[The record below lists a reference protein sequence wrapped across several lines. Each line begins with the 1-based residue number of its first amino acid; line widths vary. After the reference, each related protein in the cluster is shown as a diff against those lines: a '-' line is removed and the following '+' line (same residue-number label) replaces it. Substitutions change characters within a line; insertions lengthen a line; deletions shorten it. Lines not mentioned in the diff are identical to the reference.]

1 MNQIKKN
8 PLAWI
13 LCVVELALG
22 ILLLVNVENLMK
34 FVVIV
39 AGAAMIVFGIIWI
52 IRYFRQDAAQAV
64 LGYELTKGLIA
75 IGIGVFC
82 IFNTKRFIET
92 FALFAVLFGLLVLL
106 AGFIKIQTSVDLL
119 RLKKSGW
126 WLTAIGAL
134 LTIVFAIIILANPF
148 KAVKALGIFI
158 GITLI
163 VEAVLD
169 AVGLFLLY
177 RTGAAE
183 KI

>member
-1 MNQIKKN
+1 M
-8 PLAWI
+8 
-13 LCVVELALG
+13 
-22 ILLLVNVENLMK
+22 
-34 FVVIV
+34 
-39 AGAAMIVFGIIWI
+39 
-52 IRYFRQDAAQAV
+52 
-64 LGYELTKGLIA
+64 
-75 IGIGVFC
+75 
-82 IFNTKRFIET
+82 
-92 FALFAVLFGLLVLL
+92 LFGLLVLL

-169 AVGLFLLY
+169 AVGLILLY
-177 RTGAAE
+177 RTGSGE